1 MRFFP
6 LVLFAALVAGCN
18 PFRSSDI
25 EAVSVESARSTL
37 YNSSRQVVGQATLQ
51 QTRQGVLI
59 TVDLSGAPPG
69 THAFHI
75 HETGRCEPD
84 FSAAGGHFNP
94 GNDQHGLLNPQG
106 AHAGDLPNVHIPDSG
121 RLRFEVLARDV
132 RLVGGANALLDG
144 DATALMLHAF
154 ADDYRSDPAG
164 AAGDRIVCGVVG
176 R

>member
-1 MRFFP
+1 MRFVT
-6 LVLFAALVAGCN
+6 LALLAALVVGCN
-18 PFRSSDI
+18 PFRSSRI

-37 YNSSRQVVGQATLQ
+37 YNASRQVVGQATLQ
-51 QTRQGVLI
+51 ETPYGVLI

-94 GNDQHGLLNPQG
+94 DGRQHGILNAQG
-106 AHAGDLPNVHIPDSG
+106 KHAGDLPNVHVPENG

-132 RLVGGANALLDG
+132 RLIGGGNALLDG
-144 DATALMLHAF
+144 DATALMLHSF

-164 AAGDRIVCGVVG
+164 NAGDRIVCGVVG

>member
-1 MRFFP
+1 MR
-6 LVLFAALVAGCN
+6 LVSLALLAALVAGCN
-18 PFRSSDI
+18 PFRSSRI

-37 YNSSRQVVGQATLQ
+37 YNTSRQVVGQATLQ
-51 QTRQGVLI
+51 QATQGVLI

-69 THAFHI
+69 SHGFHI
-75 HETGRCEPD
+75 HETGRCDPD

-94 GNDQHGLLNPQG
+94 DNHQHGLLNPQG
-106 AHAGDLPNVHIPDSG
+106 AHAGDLPNVHIPENG

-132 RLVGGANALLDG
+132 RLIGGANGLLDG

-164 AAGDRIVCGVVG
+164 GAGDRIVCGVVG